1 MCDFAWLASLSSHLP
16 GSRVMVSA
24 QISRLSRTFLGE
36 PESSADL
43 SGSSPP
49 TQAGSG
55 AVW

>member
-1 MCDFAWLASLSSHLP
+1 MRLCLAGKSVFSPP
-16 GSRVMVSA
+16 GSRVMVPA